1 MVEILSLLI
10 QKIRFMD
17 GFIKTT
23 AAKFVDFI
31 TSYPSS
37 LVKKEI
43 WLSEIQGLDD
53 GIEELEDILIEVR
66 YIDPLQ
72 SDNKIIGLFNCSA
85 NYYYVKE
92 EK

>member
-1 MVEILSLLI
+1 MEGLTL
-10 QKIRFMD
+10 
-17 GFIKTT
+17 TT

-31 TSYPSS
+31 TAYPSS

-43 WLSEIQGLDD
+43 WLSEIQDLD
-53 GIEELEDILIEVR
+53 GIKEIEEVDDKLIEVR

-72 SDNKIIGLFNCSA
+72 GDNKIIGLFNCSA